1 MNNQGTPLYPLSRL
15 TACPES
21 KNPVMGLYDEL
32 RDVDPRCLSTDD
44 ALALDARIEAVL
56 QEGDVQCAMIEKC
69 EKRLKAAR
77 AVPAKHIP
85 EGF

>member
-1 MNNQGTPLYPLSRL
+1 MNNQGTPLNPLSPF
-15 TACPES
+15 TTYTES

-69 EKRLKAAR
+69 EKRLKQAR
-77 AVPAKHIP
+77 AVPAKQTP